1 MNHITKNRLP
11 ISCLCSIYE
20 STKSDEF
27 SLSINSI
34 LFQSYLPSEIII
46 MIDGPINNELR
57 KVLDLFLN
65 EYPDI
70 IRSKVLKKNVGLG
83 ISLKE
88 GLRFCKNDLIARFDT
103 DDINLKD
110 RLLEQYKYFKN
121 DSELDI
127 LGSSIKEFYYYK
139 NEKIFARVKKVPLS
153 NNSIY
158 KYLNKRNPI
167 NHPTVMFKKNSII
180 KAGSYAKMDF
190 FEDYYLWLRCKSMNY
205 KFINLATPLVAMKR
219 ENILDRRHGFI
230 YALKELFFLN
240 MVLKEKLLSPKYI
253 FIFIVRL
260 MIRIF
265 PKSISTLILNYDKS
279 RKVWSQDYELEN
291 YLKRIIE

>member
-1 MNHITKNRLP
+1 MNYISKNKLP

-27 SLSINSI
+27 SLSMNSI
-34 LFQSYLPSEIII
+34 LFQSFLPSEIII

-57 KVLDLFLN
+57 EVIDFLLN
-65 EYPDI
+65 EYPDL

-83 ISLKE
+83 TSLKE
-88 GLRFCKNDLIARFDT
+88 GLKLCKNDLIARFDT
-103 DDINLKD
+103 DDINLQD
-110 RLLEQYKYFKN
+110 RLLEQYNYFKN

-127 LGSSIKEFYYYK
+127 LGSSIKEFYYLK
-139 NEKIFARVKKVPLS
+139 NKKIFSRIKKVPLS

-180 KAGSYAKMDF
+180 KAGSYTKMDY
-190 FEDYYLWLRCKSMNY
+190 FEDYYLWLRCKLMKY

-219 ENILDRRHGFI
+219 NNSLDRRHGFI
-230 YALKELFFLN
+230 YALKELHFLII
-240 MVLKEKLLSPKYI
+240 VLKEKILSPKYI
-253 FIFIVRL
+253 FIFIIRL
-260 MIRIF
+260 MIRIL
-265 PKSISTLILNYDKS
+265 PKRISTLILK
-279 RKVWSQDYELEN
+279 
-291 YLKRIIE
+291 